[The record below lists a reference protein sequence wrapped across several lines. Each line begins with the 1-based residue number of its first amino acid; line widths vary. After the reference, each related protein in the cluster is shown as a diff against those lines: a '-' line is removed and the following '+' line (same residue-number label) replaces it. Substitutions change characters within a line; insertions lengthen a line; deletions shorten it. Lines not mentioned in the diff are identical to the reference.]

1 MAAQRLDKEA
11 WPGRRDRP
19 DLPAATTRGLSPV
32 LERNIRALQ
41 LRRQREEKEATVE
54 ERIGRRVRTTAHP
67 GAESGQSAM
76 RSVIPLLIGLSLLLF
91 ACADMYY
98 ERTIVIDPGHGGAD
112 PGAIGSTSNI
122 LEKEVVLRMALAL
135 RDQLEATGRYQVI
148 MTRDADRSVGRRD
161 RLEIARQSQGELFI
175 SLHADSLVSAPEV
188 SGASLYTLSESALND
203 ELAHLASKDDR
214 DDILARIDV
223 SNEEDIVPETLI
235 DLAQRDASS
244 KSIRLAELILQE
256 LNGATKIVKRQPAQ
270 AGFFVL
276 QLPDMPSV
284 LIELGYLSNP
294 AEEKALAD
302 DAHIGRLAAAVAR
315 AVDVYFGVGSS

>member
-1 MAAQRLDKEA
+1 LA
-11 WPGRRDRP
+11 GRGTGTGP
-19 DLPAATTRGLSPV
+19 TYPPPPPAASFRWWSGT
-32 LERNIRALQ
+32 RNIRACSFGVS
-41 LRRQREEKEATVE
+41 RKKT
-54 ERIGRRVRTTAHP
+54 RRVLR
-67 GAESGQSAM
+67 SASNGECG
-76 RSVIPLLIGLSLLLF
+76 RPLTLAPNRGRVTIGSVVPLLFGLSLLLF
-91 ACADMYY
+91 ACADMYH

-112 PGAIGSTSNI
+112 PGAIGSTSNV

-188 SGASLYTLSESALND
+188 SGASVYTLSESALND
-203 ELAHLASKDDR
+203 EPAHLASKDDR

-235 DLAQRDASS
+235 DLGQRDATS
-244 KSIRLAELILQE
+244 KSIGLAELILQE
-256 LNGATKIVKRQPAQ
+256 LDGATKIVKRQPAQ
-270 AGFFVL
+270 AGFFIL
-276 QLPDMPSV
+276 QLPNMPSV

-302 DAHIGRLAAAVAR
+302 DAHIARLAAAVAR
-315 AVDVYFGVGSS
+315 AVDVYFRVGSS